1 LHVFLP
7 KARFSGVLF
16 TWAAYR
22 TSKLA
27 LAIAFSTKAV
37 RRQQNPSARA
47 NFLVHAHSAKHKVLL
62 LNDLREVAGWPVIS
76 AF

>member
-7 KARFSGVLF
+7 KARFSGILF

-27 LAIAFSTKAV
+27 LAIAFNTKAV
-37 RRQQNPSARA
+37 RRQQNPSSRA
-47 NFLVHAHSAKHKVLL
+47 TFLVHAHSAKHKVLL
-62 LNDLREVAGWPVIS
+62 LNDLRKVAGWLFVS